1 MVERRGSIPEITWE
15 PWDTTKP
22 LGASQPRY
30 SLRNIADGKFD
41 SYIRTWA
48 RTLAAYGGEVQL
60 RFAQE
65 MNGDWYPWGRG
76 TNGNTPAEFVKAWR
90 HVHDI
95 FTAAGATNVQWVWR
109 PRVRGAAPV
118 LPGRSVREQG
128 RRDLLERWQGRV
140 LGRMAELCLRLWQLR
155 S

>member
-90 HVHDI
+90 HVHEHLH
-95 FTAAGATNVQWVWR
+95 R
-109 PRVRGAAPV
+109 RRGDQRAMGLEAPC
-118 LPGRSVREQG
+118 PGRRASTSRAFG
-128 RRDLLERWQGRV
+128 TSTGS
-140 LGRMAELCLRLWQLR
+140 A
-155 S
+155 